1 MASSLLIILFAMGI
15 YGLQHSLL
23 ASLRAK
29 ELAGRWLGDFGRRAY
44 RLFYVIV
51 GTLTL
56 APVLAL
62 VALLPDRQL
71 YRIPLP
77 WTILS
82 EVGQLAG
89 LVGLILAVTKTGA
102 FPFLGL
108 DVFSSAKSS
117 ASSPRLVTSGLYRWV
132 RHPIYS
138 CALLVLWLTP
148 VMSVNLLALNIGISL
163 YFWIGSIFEE
173 RKLLHEF
180 GEEYQVYCQRTP
192 RLIPQPWRA
201 KR

>member
-1 MASSLLIILFAMGI
+1 MISSFVIILFAVGI
-15 YGLQHSLL
+15 YGLQHSLF

-29 ELAGRWLGDFGRRAY
+29 ELAARWLGDFGRRAY

-62 VALLPDRQL
+62 VAFLPNRQL
-71 YRIPLP
+71 YAILFP

-82 EVGQLAG
+82 GMGQLAG
-89 LVGLILAVTKTGA
+89 LVGLFLAVTKTGT
-102 FPFLGL
+102 FTFLGL
-108 DVFSSAKSS
+108 DVFSSAESS
-117 ASSPRLVTSGLYRWV
+117 VRPSRLVTGGLYRWV

-138 CALLVLWLTP
+138 CSLLVLWLTP
-148 VMSVNLLALNIGISL
+148 VMSVNLLALNMGISL

-201 KR
+201 PR